1 MHYSGAVYRPPSE
14 ARSLIVQCTLGC
26 SHNKCAF
33 CTMYKDKKFS
43 INPIEQVL
51 SDLDEAR
58 AYGRYIEKIFLADG
72 DALILPM
79 DYLLTVLDYICDHF
93 PTCKRVAAYATTKAI
108 MRKTDDELR
117 TLREHGLGIVYIGLE
132 SGNEELLK
140 KFCKGVTA
148 EEIVLNAIRCKQAG
162 IATSVTAINGMAGAN
177 GDWQAHAIDTAKAVS
192 RMKPDYIAF
201 LTLRVY
207 SGTPLHDWI
216 ASGEFKMMEPPELMR
231 ETRLFLEHIDSDGSI
246 FRSNHASNYL
256 PLGGTLNRDR
266 EALIH
271 TIDEA
276 LDVMTYDELVEAR
289 EQLVVGKEVSEYESL
304 IDGVNPNFDPNVDNA
319 YARNCGG
326 CAFATWER
334 LSGIDPQAQADW
346 RNIGTIG
353 GMEEAC
359 DMRFADCAPNQLEQ
373 FARSQGPGWH
383 GMCAMEWPPDG
394 ETGHWVNLAT
404 SETGHVYVLD
414 SQCGEVSLLRDY
426 VQENPAIRYH
436 VNVR

>member
-1 MHYSGAVYRPPSE
+1 MHYYGAVYRPPSE
-14 ARSLIVQCTLGC
+14 AYSLIVQCTLGC

-33 CTMYKDKKFS
+33 CNMYKDKKFS
-43 INPIEQVL
+43 IRPVEEVL
-51 SDLDEAR
+51 RDLAEAR
-58 AYGRYIEKIFLADG
+58 SYERRIERIFLADG

-79 DYLLTVLDYICDHF
+79 DYLLTVLDYIRDHF

-266 EALIH
+266 EALIR

-276 LDVMTYDELVEAR
+276 LDGKVRLRRAVELG
-289 EQLVVGKEVSEYESL
+289 L
-304 IDGVNPNFDPNVDNA
+304 
-319 YARNCGG
+319 
-326 CAFATWER
+326 
-334 LSGIDPQAQADW
+334 
-346 RNIGTIG
+346 
-353 GMEEAC
+353 
-359 DMRFADCAPNQLEQ
+359 
-373 FARSQGPGWH
+373 
-383 GMCAMEWPPDG
+383 
-394 ETGHWVNLAT
+394 
-404 SETGHVYVLD
+404 
-414 SQCGEVSLLRDY
+414 
-426 VQENPAIRYH
+426 
-436 VNVR
+436 

>member
-51 SDLDEAR
+51 ADLAEAR
-58 AYGRYIEKIFLADG
+58 SYSRMIEKVFLADG

-79 DYLLTVLDYICDHF
+79 DYLLTVLDFIRQYF
-93 PTCKRVAAYATTKAI
+93 PECRRVAAYATTKAI
-108 MRKTDDELR
+108 MRKTDEELR

-148 EEIVLNAIRCKQAG
+148 GETVVNAIRCKEAG

-177 GDWQAHAIDTAKAVS
+177 GDWRSHAIDTAKAVS

-216 ASGEFKMMEPPELMR
+216 ERGEFRMMNPIELMT
-231 ETRLFLEHIDSDGSI
+231 ETRLFLEHIDSEGSV

-276 LDVMTYDELVEAR
+276 LDGKVRLRRAVELG
-289 EQLVVGKEVSEYESL
+289 L
-304 IDGVNPNFDPNVDNA
+304 
-319 YARNCGG
+319 
-326 CAFATWER
+326 
-334 LSGIDPQAQADW
+334 
-346 RNIGTIG
+346 
-353 GMEEAC
+353 
-359 DMRFADCAPNQLEQ
+359 
-373 FARSQGPGWH
+373 
-383 GMCAMEWPPDG
+383 
-394 ETGHWVNLAT
+394 
-404 SETGHVYVLD
+404 
-414 SQCGEVSLLRDY
+414 
-426 VQENPAIRYH
+426 
-436 VNVR
+436 

>member
-79 DYLLTVLDYICDHF
+79 EYLLTVLDYIRDYF

-231 ETRLFLEHIDSDGSI
+231 ETRLFLEHIDSDGSV

-276 LDVMTYDELVEAR
+276 LDGKVRLRRAVELG
-289 EQLVVGKEVSEYESL
+289 L
-304 IDGVNPNFDPNVDNA
+304 
-319 YARNCGG
+319 
-326 CAFATWER
+326 
-334 LSGIDPQAQADW
+334 
-346 RNIGTIG
+346 
-353 GMEEAC
+353 
-359 DMRFADCAPNQLEQ
+359 
-373 FARSQGPGWH
+373 
-383 GMCAMEWPPDG
+383 
-394 ETGHWVNLAT
+394 
-404 SETGHVYVLD
+404 
-414 SQCGEVSLLRDY
+414 
-426 VQENPAIRYH
+426 
-436 VNVR
+436 